1 MRKKSNSYIFSHKI
15 LKSRY
20 IDISQLDKSNRAE
33 ILQRDYQVKK
43 ELLLQENK
51 MIQNLEQKLGI
62 ILGGYGKKLNQI
74 QRSIEDVLQDLG
86 QANFDPEF
94 FKQHEND
101 LIEIYNSKNSSHRVR
116 LKRKRGLFK
125 FAN

>member
-74 QRSIEDVLQDLG
+74 QRSIEDVFFE
-86 QANFDPEF
+86 FDQKSIEKDVF
-94 FKQHEND
+94 QH
-101 LIEIYNSKNSSHRVR
+101 LSQQVSQKKNVK
-116 LKRKRGLFK
+116 LL
-125 FAN
+125 